1 MIMRYHDG
9 RVSVPEMTKDSTSKW
24 SDVYAPNSWE
34 QKALEE
40 ALATIEA
47 NPSKKPPRQPA
58 MYEIGDCDL
67 TAEIVLQAAYHADDR
82 RARYCYGWI
91 RGAEIAQVARVLS
104 EQRPKR
110 NEDVV
115 YWRGVG
121 VRMSLR
127 KGTDDLITV
136 SPGLIE
142 SFVWNGE
149 FGLANPLWPTSIMGL
164 GTLASGQVFAKALA
178 AQGVECDADALDVL
192 LDFGL
197 RAELLAAASQSE

>member
-9 RVSVPEMTKDSTSKW
+9 RVSVPQVTKDSTSKW
-24 SDVYAPNSWE
+24 SEVYVPNSWE

-47 NPSKKPPRQPA
+47 DPSKKPPRQPA
-58 MYEIGDCDL
+58 MYAIDDCAL

-104 EQRPKR
+104 EQRPQDF
-110 NEDVV
+110 EDVA

-121 VRMSLR
+121 ARISWR
-127 KGTDDLITV
+127 KGTEDLLEI

-164 GTLASGQVFAKALA
+164 GTLASGHVFAKALA

-197 RAELLAAASQSE
+197 RAELLAAARE